1 MSDFLFSARRR
12 APGELRGI
20 LHGWLGAVS
29 AEIVEHAG
37 DWGTLAVARAP
48 HDPDPVWREDGS
60 ISVLAGEPF
69 VRVRDEVPPSPR
81 GRLRGEGPGVGDPG
95 RGIVHRLLVDGE
107 AAGWEERLDGQ
118 FAALAID
125 TASGAGTV
133 LTDLFAWIPLFAA
146 DRAGLLVGTHVDA
159 VAEAAGAR
167 GGIDPVSAVE
177 MMGWFTITHPR
188 TLYPSVTQ
196 VAPGSTRPFSADGWT
211 SPERV
216 YWQPVEQNPYPTI
229 DDAADAL
236 RAALVAD
243 VELATEAHARVG
255 MLLSGGEDS
264 RAVLGAMPRGIDVQ
278 GFIYTEADNREV
290 RSARRVA
297 RAYGVDLRWA
307 HRPPLHDLAHFETVA
322 ALVGSQNEFIDVH
335 NYALHRSMG
344 IDRMPV
350 VLGGFSSDALLKA
363 DKVTGASRRRVLRG
377 EPPGIRPAEP
387 PPLPGIRPDLLRA
400 AADRRDAFRRRLAEI
415 RPESAE
421 EWSFIYPFTMR
432 TYAAGFHGN
441 RRLFRSHEP
450 FQSNPVVRL
459 AAAVPQAWKI
469 ERRLFHRAVRP
480 LLARSWWVPHS
491 RNRMPYFPAPVNAV
505 ARPLLGLARDVRGLA
520 TGTLRA
526 NQESWPV
533 WDELVRAPQMDAR
546 TRAHS
551 IADSPLAG
559 LFDAPDADAAVRDG
573 WKPLRRLAALQLAYL
588 VRRCAPPPPA
598 PPPP

>member
-1 MSDFLFSARRR
+1 VSDFLFSSRRR
-12 APGELRGI
+12 APGELTRI
-20 LHGWLGAVS
+20 LHGWLGPVS
-29 AEIVEHAG
+29 AEIAEHAG
-37 DWGTLAVARAP
+37 EWGTLAVARAP
-48 HDPDPVWREDGS
+48 HDPEPVWREDGS

-69 VRVRDEVPPSPR
+69 ARVDGST
-81 GRLRGEGPGVGDPG
+81 GPAADPQL
-95 RGIVHRLLVDGE
+95 RGIVHRLLADGVE
-107 AAGWEERLDGQ
+107 HGWEDRLDGQ
-118 FAALAID
+118 FAAIAIG
-125 TASGAGTV
+125 TAGGTGTI

-146 DRAGLLVGTHVDA
+146 EVRDPEPRLVIGTHVDA
-159 VAEAAGAR
+159 VAEAAGVR
-167 GGIDPVSAVE
+167 DQIDPVSAVE
-177 MMGWFTITHPR
+177 LMGYFTIAHPR
-188 TLYPSVTQ
+188 TLYPGVTQ
-196 VAPGSTRPFSADGWT
+196 LSPGCTRRFSADGWAT
-211 SPERV
+211 PERV
-216 YWQPVEQNPYPTI
+216 YWQPVERTAYASI

-243 VELATEAHARVG
+243 VEAAVAGHPRIG

-264 RAVLGAMPRGIDVQ
+264 RAVLGALPKGVEVQ

-297 RAYGVDLRWA
+297 RAYGASLRWEQRPSMHDLR
-307 HRPPLHDLAHFETVA
+307 HFETVA

-335 NYALHRSMG
+335 GYGLHRSMG
-344 IDRMPV
+344 IDQLPV

-377 EPPGIRPAEP
+377 ESPGIRPAEP
-387 PPLPGIRPDLLRA
+387 PPLPGVRAELLRA
-400 AADRRDAFRRRLAEI
+400 AAGRRDELRRRLAEI

-459 AAAVPQAWKI
+459 AAAVPQAWTI

-480 LLARSWWVPHS
+480 MLARSWWVPHS
-491 RNRMPYFPAPVNAV
+491 RNRMPYFAAPVNAV
-505 ARPLLGLARDVRGLA
+505 ARPLLGLARDARALA

-533 WDELVRAPQMDAR
+533 WEQFVRAPEMAAKSA
-546 TRAHS
+546 AHPLS
-551 IADSPLAG
+551 DSPLRA
-559 LFDAPDADAAVRDG
+559 LFDAADPEAAVRDG

-588 VRRCAPPPPA
+588 VRR
-598 PPPP
+598 

>member
-37 DWGTLAVARAP
+37 HWGTLAVARAP
-48 HDPDPVWREDGS
+48 HDPDPVWRDDGS
-60 ISVLAGEPF
+60 ISVLVGEPF
-69 VRVRDEVPPSPR
+69 ARAAGSA
-81 GRLRGEGPGVGDPG
+81 GRAVEAGRRRAVHQALIEGAP
-95 RGIVHRLLVDGE
+95 
-107 AAGWEERLDGQ
+107 AGWEDRLDGQ
-118 FAALAID
+118 FAMIAIH

-146 DRAGLLVGTHVDA
+146 ERPGLVVGTHVDA
-159 VAEAAGAR
+159 VAEAAVAR
-167 GGIDPVSAVE
+167 GDIDPVSAVE
-177 MMGWFTITHPR
+177 MMGWFTIAHPR
-188 TLYPSVTQ
+188 TLYPAVTQ
-196 VAPGSTRPFSADGWT
+196 LSPGSTRRFGAEGWT
-211 SPERV
+211 TPERV
-216 YWQPVEQNPYPTI
+216 YWQPVERNPFPSI

-243 VELATEAHARVG
+243 VELAVAGHPRVG

-264 RAVLGAMPRGIDVQ
+264 RAVLGAVPGGVKVQ
-278 GFIYTEADNREV
+278 GFIYTDADNREV

-297 RAYGVDLRWA
+297 RAYGASLRWER
-307 HRPPLHDLAHFETVA
+307 RPPLHDLAHLETVA
-322 ALVGSQNEFIDVH
+322 AMVGSQNEFIDVH

-344 IDRMPV
+344 IDRLPV

-363 DKVTGASRRRVLRG
+363 DKLTGASRRRVLRG

-421 EWSFIYPFTMR
+421 EWSSIYPFTMR

-459 AAAVPQAWKI
+459 AAAVPQTWKI

-480 LLARSWWVPHS
+480 LLAPSWWVPHS

-505 ARPLLGLARDVRGLA
+505 ARPLLGLARDVRALA

-533 WDELVRAPQMDAR
+533 WDELVRAPEMDAK
-546 TRAHS
+546 TRAHP

-559 LFDAPDADAAVRDG
+559 LFDAPDPEAAMRDG
-573 WKPLRRLAALQLAYL
+573 WKPLRRLAALQLACL
-588 VRRCAPPPPA
+588 VRR
-598 PPPP
+598 